1 MRTSIRITIA
11 AIALFATQFHG
22 ATATVAF
29 NSLPTAQGWMYVGNV
44 PEANVFS
51 LAGGV
56 LSQNSIGTPGRG
68 YYQLSAIDPSLP
80 FSVSFRGRM
89 LQEEFGTAVSG
100 FAFGVEV
107 DLLSQTFI
115 LGLGTGRVVAIQP
128 DGSSVVTTSIDT
140 SQFHD
145 YLFTGNPANSSWQTF
160 VDGTLIGSGTARPGE
175 FGPVATISFGD
186 LSSAVNARGEWTQ
199 FAFTQVPE
207 PSTVALAGLGALA
220 LLARLVGARQKGG
233 V

>member
-1 MRTSIRITIA
+1 M
-11 AIALFATQFHG
+11 LFATKLNG
-22 ATATVAF
+22 ATATVGF
-29 NSLPTAQGWMYVGNV
+29 NSLPTAQGWTYVGNV

-56 LSQNSIGTPGRG
+56 LSQNSIGTPDRN

-89 LQEEFGTAVSG
+89 LQEEFGTPVSG
-100 FAFGVEV
+100 FGFGVEV

-115 LGLGTGRVVAIQP
+115 MGLGTTRIVAIQP
-128 DGSSVVTTSIDT
+128 GGSSVITTSIDT

-145 YLFTGNPANSSWQTF
+145 YLFTGNPANSSWQAF
-160 VDGTLIGSGTARPGE
+160 VDGTLIGSGTARLGE
-175 FGPVATISFGD
+175 FGPAATISFGD

-207 PSTVALAGLGALA
+207 PSTVAFAGLGALA
-220 LLARLVGARQKGG
+220 LLTRLIGARHKRR